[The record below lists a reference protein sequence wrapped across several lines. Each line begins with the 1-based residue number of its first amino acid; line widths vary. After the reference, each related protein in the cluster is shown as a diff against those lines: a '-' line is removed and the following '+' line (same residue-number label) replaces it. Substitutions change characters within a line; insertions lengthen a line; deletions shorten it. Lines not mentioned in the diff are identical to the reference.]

1 MNDIEQLKEKIIKLK
16 RERNCIILAHYYTRD
31 EVQDVA
37 DYIGDSLALSRQ
49 AQNTKADIILFAGV
63 LFMAETAKILS
74 PQKKVLLPDI
84 EAGCSLAASCKA
96 DDFKKFI
103 DAHPNHT
110 VVSYVNT
117 NSDVKA
123 LTDIV
128 CTSSNAVKIVNS
140 LDKDEKI
147 IFGPD
152 RNLGNYIKSVTGR
165 ENMVIWDGACHV
177 HEQFS
182 LEKLLELKKQHP
194 LAKVLTHPECKKPL
208 LMVSDH
214 IGSTAA
220 LLEYSKQSES
230 SEFIVVTEPGILYQM
245 RRACPN
251 KTFYAAPPT
260 DSNCAC
266 NDCSYMKLVTLE
278 KIYASLLNDTY
289 QIEIDEKIR
298 KAAEKSIL
306 RMLEIG

>member
-1 MNDIEQLKEKIIKLK
+1 MNIDQLKAKIIELK
-16 RERNCIILAHYYTRD
+16 KERNCIILAHYYTRD

-37 DYIGDSLALSRQ
+37 DYIGDSLALSRE

-63 LFMAETAKILS
+63 HFMAETAKILS
-74 PQKKVLLPDI
+74 PQKMVLLPDI

-96 DDFKKFI
+96 ADFKKFI

-110 VVSYVNT
+110 VISYVNT
-117 NSDVKA
+117 SSEVKA

-140 LDKDEKI
+140 LKKDEKI

-152 RNLGNYIKSVTGR
+152 RNLGNYIKGVTGR
-165 ENMVIWDGACHV
+165 DNMVIWDGACHV

-182 LEKLLELKKQHP
+182 LEKLLDLKKQYP
-194 LAKVLTHPECKKPL
+194 DAKVLAHPECKKPI
-208 LMVSDH
+208 LMVADH

-220 LLEYSKQSES
+220 LLEYSETNNSN
-230 SEFIVVTEPGILYQM
+230 EFIVVTEPGILYQM
-245 RRACPN
+245 RKSSPN
-251 KTFYAAPPT
+251 KVFHAAPPS
-260 DSNCAC
+260 DSSCAC

-278 KIYASLLNDTY
+278 KIYNSLLNNTY
-289 QIEIDEKIR
+289 QIEIEESVR

-306 RMLEIG
+306 RMLEIK